1 MKKYENESYRKWQE
15 EQQRK
20 LDGKAEVMTGL
31 EFDPFTDEEWV
42 AKGKMVPK
50 KDKERKMSLLG
61 KGAFMSTFRKKG
73 KRTRNW
79 EGYKLS
85 KS

>member
-1 MKKYENESYRKWQE
+1 
-15 EQQRK
+15 
-20 LDGKAEVMTGL
+20 MTGL

-73 KRTRNW
+73 TGYLFPARAARGTIHFSLGGLPPHRSPLACKRSMR
-79 EGYKLS
+79 
-85 KS
+85 